1 MSTTSAARCLL
12 GSLWCVLALT
22 VGAASARTP
31 AEALADW
38 DANGRLEGLARPDT
52 DCQDFLQA
60 IGGRPDTLEYLGCDQ
75 DDASY
80 LQPMT
85 AHYRVSGASAADVET
100 YLQQTFGM
108 PALTYLCCGW
118 SSGAP
123 YVWRAGEGSVAYE
136 IGMGVE
142 SLHHPREQWA
152 KIPSFAI
159 TVGVTRKSP

>member
-1 MSTTSAARCLL
+1 MSSTSTARCLL

-22 VGAASARTP
+22 VDAASARAS

-38 DANGRLEGLARPDT
+38 EANGRLGGLAPPDT
-52 DCQDFLQA
+52 VCQDFLQA
-60 IGGRPDTLEYLGCDQ
+60 IGRKPDTVEYLGCEQ

-108 PALTYLCCGW
+108 PALSYLCCGW

-123 YVWRAGEGSVAYE
+123 YFWRAGEGSVAYE

-142 SLHHPREQWA
+142 SLHHPREQWT
-152 KIPSFAI
+152 KIPSFDI
-159 TVGVTRKSP
+159 RVGVTRKSP